1 MLLKYI
7 NRQSGY
13 FLCLIIY
20 NRLYLFFTMMRRVTR
35 GHILNGGS
43 ICIIYVLTLKL
54 TVFAQLI
61 FISML
66 DFILITAD
74 VLLAFRIYEFA

>member
-1 MLLKYI
+1 
-7 NRQSGY
+7 
-13 FLCLIIY
+13 
-20 NRLYLFFTMMRRVTR
+20 MMRRVTR